1 MSQKYETLFE
11 PLTLPNGVTLN
22 NRLVMAPMT
31 TQSSFVNG
39 MVTTDEILYY
49 KRRSKGLGAVI
60 TACAHVQE
68 NGRFAGSPSA
78 ATDAHIPGLAKMARA
93 IQESGAKA
101 ILQIFHV
108 GRMGDTRS
116 LRGEHPVSAS
126 AVPALREDAE
136 VPRALTTEEA
146 YELVDAFKEGVRRG
160 IQAGFDGVE
169 IHGANTYLIQQFFSP
184 HSNRREDHWGGTL
197 EKRMAL
203 PLAVV
208 EAAKDAVE
216 TYADRPFILGYRFS
230 PEELEEPGITM
241 DDTLA
246 LVDELKRT
254 GLDYLHISTGDVMQ
268 TSIRDKSQ
276 KTPVVQMIAEA
287 VNGEIPLIGVGSI
300 HTPEKAEEARKMGM
314 DLIALGRAL
323 LVDPDWA
330 VKVKEGRPGDIRHIL
345 KQSDPEQAEDAAL
358 PDAMWEYL
366 LSRPGWV
373 EIEE

>member
-11 PLTLPNGVTLN
+11 PLMLPNRVTLN

-93 IQESGAKA
+93 IQENGAKA
-101 ILQIFHV
+101 ILQVFHV

-126 AVPALREDAE
+126 AVPALREEAE

-146 YELVDAFKEGVRRG
+146 YEMVEAFKEAVRRG

-208 EAAKDAVE
+208 KAAKDAVE

-276 KTPVVQMIAEA
+276 KKPVVQAIAEA

-300 HTPEKAEEARKMGM
+300 HTPEKAEEAR
-314 DLIALGRAL
+314 
-323 LVDPDWA
+323 
-330 VKVKEGRPGDIRHIL
+330 
-345 KQSDPEQAEDAAL
+345 
-358 PDAMWEYL
+358 
-366 LSRPGWV
+366 
-373 EIEE
+373 